1 MLEILVSFAVG
12 VFLGLSIAGPPGPV
26 NALIATHVV
35 TKGKWWAG
43 TLVGSGAMTADA
55 IFLVI
60 TYSIGTA
67 IHPASNVLMVIYA
80 LGACVM
86 FYFAYMASKAWKKP
100 PVESAGEV
108 RPSRSYLTG
117 LAVALTNPY
126 QILWWLTAGLA
137 FIQSVGPA
145 IVVGFFV
152 GIVIWNLSFPFAL
165 DYARKRIEQAYKAIL
180 LFALATLLILGAWLA
195 LQVVLLATATSV

>member
-1 MLEILVSFAVG
+1 MVLEILLSFAAG
-12 VFLGLSIAGPPGPV
+12 ILLGLSIAAPPGPV

-35 TKGKWWAG
+35 TKTKWWAG
-43 TLVGSGAMTADA
+43 SFVGSGAMTADA

-67 IHPASNVLMVIYA
+67 VHPTAGVLMAIYA

-86 FYFAYMASKAWKKP
+86 FLFAYKASKAWRKP
-100 PVESAGEV
+100 PIEEAQET
-108 RPSRSYLTG
+108 RLTHSYLTG

-137 FIQSVGPA
+137 FIQGVGVA
-145 IVVGFFV
+145 IVAGFFT
-152 GIVIWNLSFPFAL
+152 GIIIWNLSFPFAL
-165 DYARKRIEQAYKAIL
+165 DYARRRIEKAYKAIL
-180 LFALATLLILGAWLA
+180 LFALATLTILGVWLVA
-195 LQVVLLATATSV
+195 QVVIMAIG

>member
-1 MLEILVSFAVG
+1 MFEILVSFAVG

-67 IHPASNVLMVIYA
+67 IHPARHIMIVIYA

-86 FYFAYMASKAWKKP
+86 FYFALAASRAWEKP
-100 PVESAGEV
+100 PVKRVEEV
-108 RPSRSYLTG
+108 RPSHSYLTG

-137 FIQSVGPA
+137 FIQTVGLA
-145 IVVGFFV
+145 IVGGFFT
-152 GIVIWNLSFPFAL
+152 GIVIWNFSFPFAL
-165 DYARKRIEQAYKAIL
+165 DYAKRRIEKAYRAIL
-180 LFALATLLILGAWLA
+180 LFALVTLWILGVWLA
-195 LQVVLLATATSV
+195 LQVVLLGLATTA